1 MATLLENLQLEEV
14 SLVDTPA
21 NQEAAVMLFKRDT
34 SKEDNEQMDHV
45 IKMSDDMK
53 AKLKPYLDKGMSPE
67 EAMKA
72 YEEDMKKEKE
82 TMKAENERLRKALI
96 ENEFVIKADSIE
108 KKAPVEYIEV
118 EGEQIVKA
126 DIPAPILKRLE
137 EAEAEKAQ
145 AAIEKKAEEFSN
157 LNKDVAVKLVK
168 ADLLEDEELLAFLR
182 AVDAMFEKAMDE
194 TGESKTDAE
203 MVSAEEKL
211 NKMAKDRASEKS
223 VSFAKAY
230 AEVLDTPEGKTLYK
244 ELTNKE
250 D

>member
-1 MATLLENLQLEEV
+1 
-14 SLVDTPA
+14 
-21 NQEAAVMLFKRDT
+21 
-34 SKEDNEQMDHV
+34 
-45 IKMSDDMK
+45 
-53 AKLKPYLDKGMSPE
+53 MSPE

-72 YEEDMKKEKE
+72 YEEDMKKSED
-82 TMKAENERLRKALI
+82 TLKAENERLRKALI
-96 ENEFVIKADSIE
+96 DNEFVIKADSIE

-244 ELTNKE
+244 ELIKKE